1 MKIKNDPKITPK
13 WPQKWKK
20 FLKNENFGKKWKF
33 LKSSDN
39 LEKNKKMK
47 NLPENSP
54 KWPQKSKI
62 DFKNE
67 NFEKNEKF

>member
-1 MKIKNDPKITPK
+1 MKNSR
-13 WPQKWKK
+13 
-20 FLKNENFGKKWKF
+20 KKWNF

-39 LEKNKKMK
+39 LEKNKKIK

>member
-1 MKIKNDPKITPK
+1 MN
-13 WPQKWKK
+13 
-20 FLKNENFGKKWKF
+20 F

-39 LEKNKKMK
+39 VEKNKKMK

-67 NFEKNEKF
+67 NFEKKWKILKSSDNLQKM

>member
-1 MKIKNDPKITPK
+1 MTSKMKN
-13 WPQKWKK
+13 WPQKWK
-20 FLKNENFGKKWKF
+20 FWKKWKF

>member
-1 MKIKNDPKITPK
+1 MKNLPENSPKL
-13 WPQKWKK
+13 PQKWKID
-20 FLKNENFGKKWKF
+20 LKNKNFGKKWKF

-54 KWPQKSKI
+54 KWPQKWKM
-62 DFKNE
+62 DLKNE
-67 NFEKNEKF
+67 NFGKNENF